1 MNKEYILDRS
11 DKPTLNFINGADQA
25 QIQITF
31 GYFKNEPTAA
41 LFHNDTLV
49 LIPKEVLQLALD
61 EGWGESDSTELNNLD
76 DLWNREE
83 GEEPA

>member
-11 DKPTLNFINGADQA
+11 DKPTLNFINDADQA

-49 LIPKEVLQLALD
+49 LIPKDVLQIAL
-61 EGWGESDSTELNNLD
+61 EQGWKEVNN
-76 DLWNREE
+76 
-83 GEEPA
+83 G